1 MINFLIRLFI
11 KDYKN
16 TASPRVREKY
26 GQLAGFVGIAS
37 NVLLFAVKFL
47 VGTLFHSISITADA
61 VNNLSDS
68 GSSLVTLVGFK
79 LAGKPADAE
88 HPYGHARIEYISGL
102 VVSFTI
108 IVLGLQLIKSSVAKI
123 LNPSPTEFSWLLA
136 GALIFSIL
144 AKLWQALFNSR
155 IGERIK
161 SSTLKAT
168 AVDSRNDVL
177 ATAAVLAAAAVS
189 HFSGVNLDGYMGV
202 VVALFILFSGIQL
215 VKETSDPLLGTA
227 PKKELVKKIYS
238 KILSYDGILGIHDLY
253 VHTYGP
259 GRHFASVHCEVSAS
273 EDILVSHDLIDNI
286 EREFQEELGIHLVI
300 HLDPVDIDD
309 ERTNALREKVAA
321 IVQEISSRLGIH
333 DFRVVWGVTHSNLI
347 FDIEVPYDFE
357 ETDSQLI
364 EIVTA
369 KISALD
375 STYNAV
381 ITIDHDYVPRVEA
394 RAGESRLESSP
405 VSQKEGVELED
416 YRH

>member
-1 MINFLIRLFI
+1 MTDFLIRVFVRE
-11 KDYKN
+11 YKN
-16 TASPRVREKY
+16 TASARVRERY

-37 NVLLFAVKFL
+37 NLVLFAIKFI
-47 VGTLFHSISITADA
+47 VGTLFHSIAVTADA

-68 GSSLVTLVGFK
+68 GSSLVTLVGFR

-88 HPYGHARIEYISGL
+88 HPYGHARIEYLSGV
-102 VVSFTI
+102 VVSFFI
-108 IVLGLQLIKSSVAKI
+108 VVLGLQLIKSSVAKI

-136 GALIFSIL
+136 GALVFSIL
-144 AKLWQALFNSR
+144 IKLWQALFNRR

-161 SSTLKAT
+161 SSTIKAT

-177 ATAAVLAAAAVS
+177 ATAAVLVAAAIS

-202 VVALFILFSGIQL
+202 VVALFILISGIKL

-227 PKKELVKKIYS
+227 PKTELVKRIYS
-238 KILSYDGILGIHDLY
+238 KIHSYEGILGIHDLT

-273 EDILVSHDLIDNI
+273 EDIMVSHDLIDNI
-286 EREFQEELGIHLVI
+286 ERDFQEKMGIHLVI
-300 HLDPVDIDD
+300 HLDPIDVDD
-309 ERTNALREKVAA
+309 ERTNALRTQVVSM
-321 IVQEISSRLGIH
+321 VQEISPRLGIH

-357 ETDSQLI
+357 HTDSQLK

-369 KISALD
+369 GIRALD
-375 STYNAV
+375 SSYHAV
-381 ITIDHDYVPRVEA
+381 ITVDHDYIPRED
-394 RAGESRLESSP
+394 AGVGMRQEGPSP
-405 VSQKEGVELED
+405 VSHPVSQREED
-416 YRH
+416 